1 MTQISL
7 LKDKHI
13 LLGVTGSIACYKIVD
28 LASKLTQAGAK
39 VDVILTKAAQK
50 FVTPLAFQSVT
61 GRKAYVDLWNEDA
74 HVLHIGLGETADLFV
89 VAPCTADTMA
99 KLAHGRADNLLTITA
114 LAARCPM
121 LLAPAM
127 DGGMWDHPAT
137 QANLETLQQR
147 GVMFAGPAEGRMAS
161 GLKGKGRLVE
171 PIDLVGHIRLAFA
184 KQQPLAGR
192 HVVVTAGGTQEAI
205 DPVRFISNHSS
216 GKQGIAIAQA
226 ALDAG
231 ACVTLITGPTAA
243 ARPTPVGAERINITS
258 TLDLQ
263 QATLAA
269 CKTADVLVMA
279 AAVADYRTANP
290 AEQKIKRAQ
299 MSDLSVQLVENPD
312 ITVSV
317 AEQKQALGK
326 PNITIGFA
334 AESQNL
340 LENAQRKLAKK
351 SLDLIVGNDISAK
364 DAGFFV
370 DTNRVI
376 LIDKDGKIE
385 RLPLQSKV
393 AVAEAVIDWVIE
405 ASVTQ

>member
-1 MTQISL
+1 MSHISL
-7 LKDKHI
+7 LSGKHI
-13 LLGVTGSIACYKIVD
+13 LLGVTGSIACYKALD

-39 VDVILTKAAQK
+39 VDVLLTKAAQQ

-61 GRKAYVDLWNEDA
+61 GRKAYAELWAEDA
-74 HVLHIGLGETADLFV
+74 HVLHIGLGEAADLFV
-89 VAPCTADTMA
+89 IAPCTADTMA
-99 KLAHGRADNLLTITA
+99 KLAQGRADNLLTITA
-114 LAARCPM
+114 LAARCP
-121 LLAPAM
+121 LLIAPAM

-137 QANLETLQQR
+137 QANVETLQAR
-147 GVMFAGPAEGRMAS
+147 EVMFAGPAEGRMAS

-171 PIDLVGHIRLAFA
+171 PVDLVGHIRLALA
-184 KQQPLAGR
+184 KSNPLAGR

-216 GKQGIAIAQA
+216 GKQGLAIAQA

-231 ACVTLITGPTAA
+231 AKVTLITGPTAA
-243 ARPTPVGAERINITS
+243 ARTTPVGAERISITS

-263 QATLAA
+263 QATLQA
-269 CKTADVLVMA
+269 CKSADVLVMA
-279 AAVADYRTANP
+279 AAVADYRAASP

-299 MSDLSVQLVENPD
+299 MTDLSVQLVENPD

-317 AEQKQALGK
+317 AEQKQSIGK
-326 PNITIGFA
+326 PTVTIGFA

-340 LENAQRKLAKK
+340 LENAQRKLTKK
-351 SLDLIVGNDISAK
+351 SLDLIVANDITAK

-370 DTNRVI
+370 DTNRVV

-385 RLPLQSKV
+385 RLPLQTKV
-393 AVAEAVIDWVIE
+393 AVAEAVIDWIIAETVL
-405 ASVTQ
+405 